1 VMTAIV
7 STGISRI
14 ARKVGAELGI
24 DEVISNDVEVAEG
37 RITGSVKVRCPFY
50 GKGSVV
56 RALARRMAMPLSR
69 SACVG
74 DGENDITMFEVV
86 GFSIAHNPVSQEVAS
101 RADLVLRGELHKT
114 RDILIEHYRSLI

>member
-1 VMTAIV
+1 M
-7 STGISRI
+7 SRI

-37 RITGSVKVRCPFY
+37 RITGEVKVRCPFY

-56 RALARRMAMPLSR
+56 RALAGRMGIPLGM

-101 RADLVLRGELHKT
+101 RADLVIRGELHKT

>member
-1 VMTAIV
+1 
-7 STGISRI
+7 
-14 ARKVGAELGI
+14 LG
-24 DEVISNDVEVAEG
+24 
-37 RITGSVKVRCPFY
+37 
-50 GKGSVV
+50 
-56 RALARRMAMPLSR
+56 M

-101 RADLVLRGELHKT
+101 RADLVIRGELHKT